1 MKEGTKSWGRAKLSE
16 APRVVLANTSSCE
29 QVEAPRQT
37 LLAGLRCACVEILFY
52 LYWWNSYL
60 LVIDNPKALALAVV
74 PVGVLLCVC
83 IV

>member
-16 APRVVLANTSSCE
+16 APRVLPANARSCE
-29 QVEAPRQT
+29 QFEAPRQT
-37 LLAGLRCACVEILFY
+37 SSAGLRCACVEPGAY

-60 LVIDNPKALALAVV
+60 LVDNPRALALAVV